1 MEKVV
6 KNSEIMEFEEL
17 KRVRTLSQNLN
28 HQRQKLE
35 QIYTA

>member
-1 MEKVV
+1 MEKVME
-6 KNSEIMEFEEL
+6 NSEIMEFEEL

-28 HQRQKLE
+28 QQRQKLE